1 MISIILPFT
10 RKSESNGYHASVRLL
25 MLQKAFRI
33 VDPARRPRCRRADEG
48 GGKGLSRWR
57 SADRKELPKPV

>member
-10 RKSESNGYHASVRLL
+10 QKSESNGYHASVRLL

-33 VDPARRPRCRRADEG
+33 VDPARR
-48 GGKGLSRWR
+48 SR
-57 SADRKELPKPV
+57 